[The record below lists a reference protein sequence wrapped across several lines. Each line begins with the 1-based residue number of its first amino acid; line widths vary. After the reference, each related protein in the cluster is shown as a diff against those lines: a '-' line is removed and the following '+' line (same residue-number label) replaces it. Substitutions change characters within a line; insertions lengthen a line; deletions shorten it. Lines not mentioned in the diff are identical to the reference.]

1 MTTTFPSIPYLDW
14 IIGRTDE
21 VTHDLA
27 TSDLRP
33 TASFEGLVPPS
44 LAGLPDPDDAT
55 LTGQLADRYGV
66 SESNVLVTA
75 GATHANFLAACALL
89 DRAKRRR
96 HEADASE
103 ATDATSPTDAADPTE
118 ATDAADAPKPQVLV
132 EKPGYQPLCETPEA
146 LGARVDRFLRP
157 PEFDHA
163 LEPHR
168 IESAAIDSFAYA
180 MVTNRHNPSGRLA
193 TRAELAEMAR
203 HAADVGGYLLVDEVY
218 APYVDPA
225 DDGPFGG
232 VTAAGLP
239 NVVVTGSLTKFY
251 GLGGLR
257 VGWLVGPE
265 DVVERARQA
274 SMHLPSVAD
283 PSKKLARRALHNS
296 EQLDAAARTHL
307 SANHELLASFLA
319 ERPNLDGRIHAGGS
333 FALLEHETHSGDE
346 VVEAALDGDVLVVPG
361 RFFDRS
367 DAFRTSLGGDPE
379 AMAAAL
385 DAFGSVLDEL

>member
-33 TASFEGLVPPS
+33 TSEFEGLVPPS
-44 LAGLPDPDDAT
+44 LAGLPDPTDAT

-89 DRAKRRR
+89 DRVERRS
-96 HEADASE
+96 HE
-103 ATDATSPTDAADPTE
+103 TDATDAAD
-118 ATDAADAPKPQVLV
+118 ATDSPDSPDAPKPQVLV

-168 IESAAIDSFAYA
+168 IESAAIDTFAYA

-193 TRAELAEMAR
+193 TRAELAEMAH
-203 HAADVGGYLLVDEVY
+203 HAADAGGYLLVDEVY

-265 DVVERARQA
+265 AVVARARQA

-283 PSKKLARRALHNS
+283 PSMKLARRALHNS
-296 EQLDAAARTHL
+296 EQLDAAAREHL

-333 FALLEHETHSGDE
+333 FALFEHETHSGGE

-367 DAFRTSLGGDPE
+367 DAFRISLGGDPD